1 MPRAAGDEDAG
12 RGAGGHSLSMDVTVS
27 ELMELF
33 LQSPLVTWV
42 SVPGSLPHCWGTGS
56 SPARLRSQQTGPKRV
71 PG

>member
-1 MPRAAGDEDAG
+1 
-12 RGAGGHSLSMDVTVS
+12 MDVTVS